1 MRIKRSAT
9 ELTPHCEI
17 GGRRWDRTITFGFS
31 VRSTHQVYDPPDKW
45 LPVRVTLPVGFE
57 TRDLQ
62 SLLAL
67 YETTWHLEIGCEGWN
82 CTSGVSNVAG
92 LQPAAFAAQR
102 HLPVEIG
109 RLSWTRTSNILR
121 VKQTI

>member
-1 MRIKRSAT
+1 M
-9 ELTPHCEI
+9 
-17 GGRRWDRTITFGFS
+17 
-31 VRSTHQVYDPPDKW
+31 
-45 LPVRVTLPVGFE
+45 GFE

-82 CTSGVSNVAG
+82 CTNDVH
-92 LQPAAFAAQR
+92 
-102 HLPVEIG
+102 HLGSEFTARTVRCYGNPTIEIG